1 MSDAALDY
9 RRRIPRIARP
19 SVAATPSL
27 IRWSLRT
34 VTVLLFA
41 AATAFG
47 VSLGMSAPEIAPT
60 SVVQHHVAPTEP

>member
-47 VSLGMSAPEIAPT
+47 VSLGLSAPEIPPT

>member
-19 SVAATPSL
+19 SVATSL

-47 VSLGMSAPEIAPT
+47 ISLGMSAPEIPPT